1 MSGHGRNLESLK
13 GDDYMRYAKDTLTA
27 IAFVM
32 LLPVLLILFA
42 MAMSILICRRLFG
55 DTGERSALSAG
66 LDS

>member
-1 MSGHGRNLESLK
+1 
-13 GDDYMRYAKDTLTA
+13 MRYAKDTLTA